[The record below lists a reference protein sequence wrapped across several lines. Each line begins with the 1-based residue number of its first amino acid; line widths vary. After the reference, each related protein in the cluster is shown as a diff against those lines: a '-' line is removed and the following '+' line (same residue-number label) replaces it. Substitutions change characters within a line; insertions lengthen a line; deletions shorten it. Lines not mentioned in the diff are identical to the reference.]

1 MTSLLLH
8 TGNLQPKYIKEH
20 LLTSSDLQL
29 DIYNTAKLKGLL
41 HPHFHSHLQQF
52 LTLGFRDFIS
62 NLPYLESFL
71 VNGKIFTIGNIVNKP
86 DFNYQSQFLRITL
99 LKLLSFCLP
108 PEKRVIFDKPD
119 IHLLIHHTEEYM
131 KIYKQ
136 IFKLLTFLKAPDVI
150 LWWFFQVP
158 TYQDNI
164 DNIKKYRITL
174 NKLSLELLDL
184 ITDEIKFKQPTYN
197 IKIKLSSI
205 SCFQI
210 CSKGS
215 TYYYNLCYNG
225 TSNREI
231 IYNINNF
238 LDAIYP
244 NLKYISPKCQK
255 YYINDKNIYGIHD
268 FKIKNLLQLWDKLKD
283 NTITLQ
289 ELELLNNLSSNNT
302 SNNILYNTLN
312 LNNNA
317 NNKLNLNNNAN
328 NKLNLNNNVNNNNTN
343 NAINYNNTLNLNNN
357 VNNNNVNNA
366 INYNNTLNLNN
377 NVNNNNVNNNN
388 VNNNNVN
395 NNNVNNN
402 NVKKYIKNKIGNEV
416 SRIKIIFIT
425 NKFLN
430 YTSVFRD
437 RIGIIYNLDRRFF
450 DIYIGL
456 FTNLKDVNYK
466 TKIINKIRSVNV
478 LNHYLDYFIKN
489 DKIIYLDNIYLQY
502 NQTLLEEQQFNIIF
516 YPDIGMLQ
524 AQTLLAHSRLAPI
537 QCVTWGHSD
546 TSGLSRQVMDY
557 YITSQYFEN
566 INNLDDVKNNYTEKP
581 ILLPS
586 LGTFYYSPR
595 ELVDT
600 YFNPSFEQFMITKEG
615 FGFPK
620 DAIIIGCLQSFYKFN
635 EEFEHVLSLI
645 MDRCKLLHNKKIY
658 LALCNSFP
666 FNKLHITRLNNYL
679 KKYKHQ
685 IKWFQNL
692 EPHKWLNLVSIC
704 HIMLDPFPF
713 GGCNTTLEAFD
724 YGIPVI
730 CKPSN
735 LINGRFTLGFINK
748 IIEDINDN
756 DNIIHKCLVANT
768 NEEYVNLAIKLLNDN
783 TRYNYISK
791 MIKEGVN
798 KLFQD
803 RNSLNDYEK
812 LFIDLTK
819 KHLINT

>member
-29 DIYNTAKLKGLL
+29 DIYNTAKSKGLL
-41 HPHFHSHLQQF
+41 HPHFQHHLQQF
-52 LTLGFRDFIS
+52 LITGFRDFIF
-62 NLPYLESFL
+62 NLPHLESFL
-71 VNGKIFTIGNIVNKP
+71 VNGKIFTIGNISNKP

-108 PEKRVIFDKPD
+108 PDKRSIFDKPD

-158 TYQDNI
+158 TYQDNLE
-164 DNIKKYRITL
+164 NIKKYRTTL
-174 NKLSLELLDL
+174 NKLCLELIDI
-184 ITDEIKFKQPTYN
+184 ITDEIKFKQSTYHL
-197 IKIKLSSI
+197 KMKLDTL

-210 CSKGS
+210 CSRGS

-225 TSNREI
+225 TSNKEI
-231 IYNINNF
+231 ISNINNF
-238 LDAIYP
+238 LDNIYP
-244 NLKYISPKCQK
+244 DLKYISPKCQK
-255 YYINDKNIYGIHD
+255 YYIKEKNIYGIHD

-283 NTITLQ
+283 NIITLP
-289 ELELLNNLSSNNT
+289 EMELLNTLTQQNNSSTSNKSTSNKST
-302 SNNILYNTLN
+302 SNNYLSNKSSSNKSSSNKLDKY
-312 LNNNA
+312 
-317 NNKLNLNNNAN
+317 NNKLNELNKLDKYN
-328 NKLNLNNNVNNNNTN
+328 NKLSKSLSS
-343 NAINYNNTLNLNNN
+343 
-357 VNNNNVNNA
+357 
-366 INYNNTLNLNN
+366 
-377 NVNNNNVNNNN
+377 
-388 VNNNNVN
+388 
-395 NNNVNNN
+395 
-402 NVKKYIKNKIGNEV
+402 EV

-437 RIGIIYNLDRRFF
+437 RIGIVYNLDRRFF
-450 DIYIGL
+450 DVYIGV
-456 FTNLKDVNYK
+456 FSNLNNPNYK
-466 TKIINKIRSVNV
+466 DKIITKISTTNV

-502 NQTLLEEQQFNIIF
+502 NQTILEKEQFNIIF
-516 YPDIGMLQ
+516 YPDLGMLQ

-566 INNLDDVKNNYTEKP
+566 IDNLDSVKKNYTEKP

-595 ELVDT
+595 ELIDT
-600 YFNPSFEQFMITKEG
+600 YFKPSFEQFMISKEG

-620 DAIIIGCLQSFYKFN
+620 DAIVIGCLQSFYKFN

-645 MDRCKLLHNKKIY
+645 MDRCQLLQNKNIY

-666 FNKLHITRLNNYL
+666 FNKLHLARLNKYL
-679 KKYKHQ
+679 KKYNKQ

-692 EPHKWLNLVSIC
+692 DPPKWLNLVSIC
-704 HIMLDPFPF
+704 HVMLDPFPF

-735 LINGRFTLGFINK
+735 IINGRFTLGFINK
-748 IIEDINDN
+748 IAEEVDDN
-756 DNIIHKCLVANT
+756 NNIINKCLVANN
-768 NEEYVNLAIKLLNDN
+768 NEQYVNLVIKLIND
-783 TRYNYISK
+783 TTTYNVISK
-791 MIKEGVN
+791 MIKKGVS

-803 RNSLNDYEK
+803 GDSLKDYET

-819 KHLINT
+819 KHLHNN